1 MFFFSLNLV
10 LIYVYGLNKEKH
22 SIQKV
27 KLSLT
32 KTTVAQS
39 VGKAAGLCE
48 NSIPKGGFQEFSD
61 CSLGWNMK
69 APKRFSEGKPEA
81 VG

>member
-48 NSIPKGGFQEFSD
+48 NSIPKGG
-61 CSLGWNMK
+61 GI
-69 APKRFSEGKPEA
+69 
-81 VG
+81 